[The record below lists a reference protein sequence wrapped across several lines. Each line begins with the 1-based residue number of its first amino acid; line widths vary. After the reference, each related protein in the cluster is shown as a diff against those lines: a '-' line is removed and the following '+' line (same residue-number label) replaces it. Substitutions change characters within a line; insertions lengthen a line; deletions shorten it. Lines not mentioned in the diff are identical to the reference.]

1 MSALPTLHTERLI
14 LRPFILDD
22 APAVKILAGER
33 KIADTTSLI
42 PHPYQLED
50 AVNWIMTHSDSFEKR
65 REVVFAITLRESG
78 ELVGAIG
85 LGIDRHNQ
93 LAEMGYWVGVPYWNN
108 GYCTEAARA
117 VLSYAFEKLELNRVE
132 ARHMTRNPSSGRIM
146 EKIGMQLEGVLR
158 QQIQRWGVFED
169 ANIFAILREDY
180 EKQKNKEEMNY

>member
-1 MSALPTLHTERLI
+1 MSILPTLTTERLL
-14 LRPFILDD
+14 LRPFQLED
-22 APAVKILAGER
+22 APTVNELAGARE
-33 KIADTTSLI
+33 IADTTSLI

-50 AVNWIMTHSDSFEKR
+50 AVNWIMTHPDSFEKG

-108 GYCTEAARA
+108 GYCTEAAKA
-117 VLSYAFEKLELNRVE
+117 VVAYAFEELKLNRVE
-132 ARHMTRNPSSGRIM
+132 ARYMTRNPSSGRVM
-146 EKIGMQLEGVLR
+146 EKIGMQFEGKLR

-169 ANIFAILREDY
+169 ANIYAILREEY
-180 EKQKNKEEMNY
+180 VEKMKK